1 MHNPIMNPV
10 MNPGTKLL
18 FPRLSHMKRLLAVS
32 IASLA
37 TALAQ
42 APGTSPS
49 VQAMVQTYCV
59 TCHSQNSAL
68 NLDQVSADADTWE
81 KVLRQLRARTM
92 PPVGAPR
99 PDRATYESA
108 ISSLAAAL
116 DRDSPRRSLLTDRP
130 SDTEIASR
138 LASLLWNSAPD
149 QSLLDEAKRGRLKDP
164 AVLERQVRRMLADAK
179 SKAFVTGFFGPWLE
193 LDSLAKVKPDPQVFP
208 DFDEPLREA
217 FRRETDLFIESQ
229 LRDDRDPLELWT
241 ANYTFMNERLARHYG
256 IPNVSGSEF
265 RRITWPGAERA
276 GLLGQGSILTINSH
290 TDTSAVMGAPAAS
303 PASRGKW
310 IRKHFLG
317 VNTPQ
322 PFPNTFAREKGM
334 PLARQTRGLPAS
346 PCTNCHRNF
355 FPLGYGLEHFDP
367 LGRWR
372 TEDGAEPVDAS
383 GAMVDGTA
391 FNGSVE
397 LRQALLERSDAF
409 RTTLTERLLAY
420 AVKGQPDMPTVRAVL
435 REAES
440 KNYRWSALIAGIIT
454 RSDSTAGLRAFRAR
468 SPAR

>member
-1 MHNPIMNPV
+1 
-10 MNPGTKLL
+10 
-18 FPRLSHMKRLLAVS
+18 MKRLLAVS

-42 APGTSPS
+42 GPGTSPS

-59 TCHSQNSAL
+59 TCHSQNNAL
-68 NLDQVSADADTWE
+68 NLDRVAADSDSWE
-81 KVLRQLRARTM
+81 QVLRQLRARTM

-116 DRDSPRRSLLTDRP
+116 DRDSPRRAQA

-138 LASLLWNSAPD
+138 LASLLWNSPPD
-149 QSLLDEAKRGRLKDP
+149 QQLLDEARAGHLKDP
-164 AVLERQVRRMLADAK
+164 AVLEQQVRRMLSDAR
-179 SKAFVTGFFGPWLE
+179 SKALVTGFFGPWLE
-193 LDSLAKVKPDPQVFP
+193 LDSLANAKPDAQVFP

-241 ANYTFMNERLARHYG
+241 ANYTYINDRLARHYG
-256 IPNVSGSEF
+256 IPNVSGPEF
-265 RRITWPGAERA
+265 RRITWPGPERA
-276 GLLGQGSILTINSH
+276 GLLGQGSILTMTSH
-290 TDTSAVMGAPAAS
+290 TDTSVVMGAPAAS
-303 PASRGKW
+303 PATRGKW

-334 PLARQTRGLPAS
+334 PLAKQTRALPAS

-355 FPLGYGLEHFDP
+355 FPLGYALENFDP

-372 TEDGAEPVDAS
+372 TDDGGEPVNAS

-397 LRQALLERSDAF
+397 LRRALLERSDAF
-409 RTTLTERLLAY
+409 RTTVTERLLAY
-420 AVKGQPDMPTVRAVL
+420 AVKGQPYMPTVRAVL
-435 REAES
+435 RDAAP
-440 KNYRWSALIAGIIT
+440 KGYRWSALIAGIVT
-454 RSDSTAGLRAFRAR
+454 K
-468 SPAR
+468 

>member
-1 MHNPIMNPV
+1 
-10 MNPGTKLL
+10 MNPGTKFA

-49 VQAMVQTYCV
+49 VQAMIQTYCV
-59 TCHSQNSAL
+59 TCHTQNGTLVGLAANLAMDKL
-68 NLDQVSADADTWE
+68 NLARVSADADSWE

-99 PDRATYESA
+99 PDRAAYESA

-116 DRDSPRRSLLTDRP
+116 DRDTPQRSQP

-138 LASLLWNSAPD
+138 LASLLWSSAPD
-149 QSLLDEAKRGRLKDP
+149 QSLLDDAKAGRLKDP
-164 AVLERQVRRMLADAK
+164 AVLERQVRRMLADVKAK
-179 SKAFVTGFFGPWLE
+179 ALVTGFFGPWLE
-193 LDSLAKVKPDPQVFP
+193 LDSLAKAKPDPQVFP

-217 FRRETDLFIESQ
+217 FRQETDLFIESQ
-229 LRDDRDPLELWT
+229 LHDDRDPLELWS
-241 ANYTFMNERLARHYG
+241 ANYTFVNDRLARHYG
-256 IPNVSGSEF
+256 IPNVSGPEF
-265 RRITWPGAERA
+265 RRITWPGPERA

-334 PLARQTRGLPAS
+334 PLAKQTRALPAS

-372 TEDGAEPVDAS
+372 TEDGGEPVDAS

-391 FNGSVE
+391 FNGPVE
-397 LRQALLERSDAF
+397 LRRALLERSDAF

-435 REAES
+435 RDAEP
-440 KNYRWSALIAGIIT
+440 KNYRWSALIAGIVT
-454 RSDSTAGLRAFRAR
+454 K
-468 SPAR
+468 

>member
-1 MHNPIMNPV
+1 MNPV
-10 MNPGTKLL
+10 MKPGTKFA
-18 FPRLSHMKRLLAVS
+18 FPRLFHMKRLLAGS
-32 IASLA
+32 IATLA

-42 APGTSPS
+42 APGSSPS
-49 VQAMVQTYCV
+49 VQAMVQTYCI
-59 TCHSQNSAL
+59 TCHGQNSAQANLAMDKL
-68 NLDQVSADADTWE
+68 NPDLVSADADTWE

-99 PDRATYESA
+99 PDPGAYESA
-108 ISSLAAAL
+108 VSSLAAAL
-116 DRDSPRRSLLTDRP
+116 DRGAARRSQP

-138 LASLLWNSAPD
+138 LAQLLWSSAPD
-149 QSLLDEAKRGRLKDP
+149 QALLDDAKSGRLKDT
-164 AVLERQVRRMLADAK
+164 AVLERQVRRMLSDAR
-179 SKAFVTGFFGPWLE
+179 SKALVTGFFGPWLE
-193 LDSLAKVKPDPQVFP
+193 LDSLANVKPDPQYFP

-217 FRRETDLFIESQ
+217 FRRETDLFLESQ
-229 LRDDRDPLELWT
+229 LRDDRDPLELWS
-241 ANYTFMNERLARHYG
+241 ANYTYMNDRLARHYG

-265 RRITWPGAERA
+265 RRITWPTPERA

-290 TDTSAVMGAPAAS
+290 ADTSVVMGAPAAS

-355 FPLGYGLEHFDP
+355 FPLGYALEHFDP

-372 TEDGAEPVDAS
+372 TEDGGEPVDAS
-383 GAMVDGTA
+383 GAMVDGTG

-397 LRQALLERSDAF
+397 LRRALLERGDAF
-409 RTTLTERLLAY
+409 RTTVTERLLAY

-435 REAES
+435 RDAES
-440 KNYRWSALIAGIIT
+440 KNYRWSALIAAIVT
-454 RSDSTAGLRAFRAR
+454 RSDSTAGLRASRAR